1 MWRHSRREAF
11 TNRSSSAPQCRQSVT
26 PQRWRDVP
34 CPTVG
39 SFMVTNRLEEV
50 LMGVVPSDLPLN
62 QFCALKEDDLRT
74 KFNVDDPEKI
84 KCVMTVIQLAKEF
97 ENSSHVSFKEWFKL
111 VNNNL
116 IDKHVSEL
124 LRIHTINMSVLTCY
138 IYISVCIEVYS

>member
-1 MWRHSRREAF
+1 MSEKEHSLWRHSRREAF

-39 SFMVTNRLEEV
+39 SFMVTNKLEEV

-62 QFCALKEDDLRT
+62 QFCVLKEEDLRT

-84 KCVMTVIQLAKEF
+84 KQVMTVIQIAKDF
-97 ENSSHVSFKEWFKL
+97 DTSSHVSLFFL
-111 VNNNL
+111 D
-116 IDKHVSEL
+116 IA
-124 LRIHTINMSVLTCY
+124 LT
-138 IYISVCIEVYS
+138 